1 MNDLVYTLAL
11 LQNKAILQD
20 YADLLR
26 TTAVRLQE
34 YVETLPITPEE
45 FYKDAHGHVRRQKE
59 IGEVILRYMEK
70 AMELSLEHARMVHTL
85 QALERNVR
93 IKED

>member
-1 MNDLVYTLAL
+1 MNDMVYTLAL

-45 FYKDAHGHVRRQKE
+45 FYKDEHGHVRRQKE

-85 QALERNVR
+85 QDLERNVR

>member
-1 MNDLVYTLAL
+1 MLF
-11 LQNKAILQD
+11 QNKAILQD

-34 YVETLPITPEE
+34 YVDTLPITKEE
-45 FYKDAHGHVRRQKE
+45 FYEDEHGHVRRQKE
-59 IGEVILRYMEK
+59 IGEVMLRYMKK
-70 AMELSLEHARMVHTL
+70 AKELSLEHARLVHTL